1 MTHIG
6 IDFSLN
12 SPGVCILDEDGYH
25 FISFFNYGGRSL
37 QKKIPKAFT
46 LHFDLDESDTII
58 SLLYNR
64 RVKSKEFLL
73 REREK
78 MRDAK
83 LLSELIC
90 GNLRKWGY
98 NTEIY
103 LEGFSYGSKGN
114 SFIDII
120 QYNSFLRKD
129 LLTLWGKDKIS
140 VFQPSHVKKT
150 AGKGNANKHYMVKA
164 FQENVLADKQLE
176 KTKLWKY
183 VQGKDYSEKIP
194 KPLDDLIDAYFIVK
208 TGILKAN

>member
-37 QKKIPKAFT
+37 QKKILKAFT

-64 RVKSKEFLL
+64 QVKSKDFLL

-150 AGKGNANKHYMVKA
+150 AGKGNANKHYMIKA